1 MLAATMPQ
9 AAASTKV
16 RRCDTASGS
25 GAVSI
30 VAFIV
35 IHTASSYRKRLFPNM
50 TINSGEQLHRDGD
63 QALAVERK
71 ARLADDAQTLRDAD
85 HQARGVVGGDMA
97 GYRAVSLPLAN
108 EAGDE
113 AFVGL
118 EPRADEGGHH
128 RIDRGQFDRA
138 ADHETAAPPLS
149 ALGMLY
155 IRQQQV
161 AQPLAAVGA
170 FRRRATGLLLAQRDV
185 ALEGGEKHRMLV
197 AKRL

>member
-35 IHTASSYRKRLFPNM
+35 IHIVSRYRKRLFPNM
-50 TINSGEQLHRDGD
+50 TKNSGEQLHRDGD

-85 HQARGVVGGDMA
+85 HQPRGVGGGDMA
-97 GYRAVSLPLAN
+97 GNRAVSLPLAN
-108 EAGDE
+108 EASDE

-128 RIDRGQFDRA
+128 RIDRGHFYRA
-138 ADHETAAPPLS
+138 ADHETAAPPLA

-170 FRRRATGLLLAQRDV
+170 LRRRATGLL
-185 ALEGGEKHRMLV
+185 
-197 AKRL
+197 